1 MKKFLILVSLFSF
14 MELVSSCVTPF
25 EPEGVVFNERM
36 LVIEGNILVNDF
48 TRVVLSHSK
57 ALDEPEGVEYV
68 KMAQVWVESDKGEK
82 YYSRRVV
89 SGDKV
94 VYEINTAG
102 ADVRDNYRL
111 VVNVEGKVYESDFV
125 PVKISPEID
134 EIGFTL
140 SKDSTEVT
148 FHVNSHDPLKK
159 TNYYMWSYREDWEFN
174 SYIYSMF
181 EYEPNSKKIYEIP
194 HEDNRNT
201 CWNHSVSRDILIA
214 STEHLSE
221 DRVFQKKLVSIGNTD
236 NKINYLYSMQLS
248 QIALTREGYIY
259 WENIRKNSDDIGG
272 IFAPQPSEIAG
283 NIKCVTDPSEKVIG
297 FISAS
302 AVSRK
307 RIFTYSWEIGIYRSP
322 LYCNTEPIGGSLA
335 LRDSLYAIGYD
346 VVFYT
351 PETGESVWS
360 PKTCVD
366 CRLFGTK
373 TKPSFWP
380 NDHI

>member
-1 MKKFLILVSLFSF
+1 
-14 MELVSSCVTPF
+14 
-25 EPEGVVFNERM
+25 
-36 LVIEGNILVNDF
+36 
-48 TRVVLSHSK
+48 
-57 ALDEPEGVEYV
+57 
-68 KMAQVWVESDKGEK
+68 
-82 YYSRRVV
+82 
-89 SGDKV
+89 
-94 VYEINTAG
+94 
-102 ADVRDNYRL
+102 
-111 VVNVEGKVYESDFV
+111 
-125 PVKISPEID
+125 
-134 EIGFTL
+134 
-140 SKDSTEVT
+140 
-148 FHVNSHDPLKK
+148 
-159 TNYYMWSYREDWEFN
+159 
-174 SYIYSMF
+174 MF

-283 NIKCVTDPSEKVIG
+283 NIKCVTDPAEKVIG

-302 AVSRK
+302 TVSKK